1 MSYYED
7 SIKQLQTILDI
18 HKEDLVK
25 NKFSKKIK
33 DIFNKIYAINYLSK
47 RIEVRN
53 NFKNDYYDVCFSCLL
68 EAFSLIIKNYPRGAS
83 LVLRSCIENYQKFII
98 EYHNINKL
106 FNIYSIDDRSYSAN
120 KATLDKVI
128 KFSYKDKLQE
138 KGLSLNTKLQEK
150 YSRLSGLSHS
160 LVPESRNNTL
170 KYFSDLSILNVEMVN
185 KVLEELSEI
194 STHIFIFQ
202 TIICKDSLKLWD
214 RNELSK
220 LFRLVIRR
228 KTTAEN
234 HISILK
240 E

>member
-7 SIKQLQTILDI
+7 SIKQLETILDI

-68 EAFSLIIKNYPRGAS
+68 EAFSLIIKNYPRAAS

-106 FNIYSIDDRSYSAN
+106 FNI
-120 KATLDKVI
+120 
-128 KFSYKDKLQE
+128 
-138 KGLSLNTKLQEK
+138 
-150 YSRLSGLSHS
+150 
-160 LVPESRNNTL
+160 
-170 KYFSDLSILNVEMVN
+170 
-185 KVLEELSEI
+185 
-194 STHIFIFQ
+194 
-202 TIICKDSLKLWD
+202 
-214 RNELSK
+214 
-220 LFRLVIRR
+220 
-228 KTTAEN
+228 
-234 HISILK
+234 
-240 E
+240 